1 MRIDHLV
8 WYSPVLAAGERY
20 FASRMDCAPAYGG
33 VHPGDGTQNSLLS
46 LGDAT
51 YVEILAR
58 DPAQETSVSLDR
70 ELAGLKG
77 QGLYHWAIGGVDL
90 DSIIGRA
97 RRSSYEVSDAV
108 SGGRRLPDG
117 NWLGWKCVGLR
128 NHGFGA
134 LVPFFIDWT
143 DCVHPAL
150 SAPRGGRF
158 AKIELFSPE
167 AAKLGDLFRMLGL
180 QLSVA
185 RRVKPGIAVT
195 LESRGGPQMLN
206 SFDPLPRGFV
216 I

>member
-8 WYSPVLAAGERY
+8 WFSPILADGERH

-33 VHPGDGTQNSLLS
+33 IHPGDGTQNSLLS
-46 LGDAT
+46 VGDAT

-58 DPAQETSVSLDR
+58 DPAQESSSLDG

-77 QGLYHWAIGGVDL
+77 QGLYHWAVGGVDL
-90 DSIIGRA
+90 DGIIAGA
-97 RRSSYEVSDAV
+97 RRSSYQVSDVV

-117 NWLGWKCVGLR
+117 NWLGWKLVGLR
-128 NHGFGA
+128 NHAFGA

-143 DCVHPAL
+143 DCIHPAA

-158 AKIELFSPE
+158 TKIELFSPA
-167 AAKLGDLFRMLGL
+167 AAKLSDLFRSLGL
-180 QLSVA
+180 ELPIVQREKS
-185 RRVKPGIAVT
+185 GISVT
-195 LESRGGPQMLN
+195 LEGRGGPQVLN
-206 SFDPLPRGFV
+206 SVDPLPRGFV